1 MKIIPRLKQVLIKP
15 DDEESHTSEFGIV
28 TPSNIEKEKK
38 AIGTVIAVGSE
49 ADKDIKKGDKIIY
62 GAYVGET
69 ITTKEKG
76 KEVEYKLLFD
86 EDILAF
92 IQ

>member
-1 MKIIPRLKQVLIKP
+1 MKIVPRLKQVLVKP
-15 DDEESHTSEFGIV
+15 DGEESNTSELGLV

-38 AIGTVIAVGSE
+38 AVGTVLAVGSE

-69 ITTKEKG
+69 INTKEKG
-76 KEVEYKLLFD
+76 KEVEYKLLFA

-92 IQ
+92 IK